1 MKRHP
6 WWRGGKDGLAGKPEA
21 GHVSTGQGYHP
32 QMVDIHE
39 MARILRVPA
48 GWLYRK
54 GRLREVPFVRL
65 GKYIRFEPQKVV
77 EHYQKTG
84 VAGKAPS

>member
-1 MKRHP
+1 
-6 WWRGGKDGLAGKPEA
+6 
-21 GHVSTGQGYHP
+21 
-32 QMVDIHE
+32 MVDIHE

-54 GRLREVPFVRL
+54 VRLREVPFVRL

-77 EHYQKTG
+77 EYYQKTG
-84 VAGKAPS
+84 VTGKAPS